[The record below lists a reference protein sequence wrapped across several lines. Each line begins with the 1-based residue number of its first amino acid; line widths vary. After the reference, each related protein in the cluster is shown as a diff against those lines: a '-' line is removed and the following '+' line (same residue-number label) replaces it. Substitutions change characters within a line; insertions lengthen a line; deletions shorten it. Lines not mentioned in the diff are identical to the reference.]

1 MPRYIYMPIN
11 AYALNSLLNLCH
23 YDTFINLWRGLVLKI
38 KIALLRAD
46 ETPSYLYTPYPCF

>member
-1 MPRYIYMPIN
+1 MPIN

-23 YDTFINLWRGLVLKI
+23 YDTFINLCRGLVLKI

-46 ETPSYLYTPYPCF
+46 ETSSYLYPVRMFLK